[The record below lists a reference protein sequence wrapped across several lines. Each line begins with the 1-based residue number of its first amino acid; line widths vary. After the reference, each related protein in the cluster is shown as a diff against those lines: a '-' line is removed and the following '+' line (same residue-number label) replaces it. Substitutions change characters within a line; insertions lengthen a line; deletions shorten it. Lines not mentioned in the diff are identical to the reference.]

1 MPTNA
6 VLAQDCESFATA
18 TPSFRLSLAQTM
30 DDVAACQRLRYLV
43 FNCELGEGLS
53 DSHDAGLDRD
63 RFDLICD
70 HLMVHDA
77 ATHHLVGTY
86 RMQTGYRAKGN
97 LGYYSEQL
105 FDLTSFEPIRGEI
118 LELGRACVREDY
130 RNTTALFMLWK
141 GIASYAALCN
151 ARYMIGC
158 SSITSQN
165 EADGLALYRDLCEK
179 YLVAPSFRTEPK
191 AAFRCHESAQYRAQC
206 ESTATPHP
214 PRLFRAYLDLSARL
228 CGPPA
233 IDRDFRTIDFLTL
246 LDVARHPRPPP
257 HPLLLTQAQRFR
269 SREYERRRCRGG
281 ACPARRQL
289 HAPRSRWAKP
299 IAKIIPGARPCVP
312 FAQGGTFRARNMIPT
327 TPSSH
332 HPPFH
337 PARSRCVFG
346 HSLSG
351 MHCGQLALPKQ

>member
-6 VLAQDCESFATA
+6 VLAQDCENFAAA

-77 ATHHLVGTY
+77 TTHHLVGTY

-105 FDLTSFEPIRGEI
+105 FDLSPFEPIRGEI

-141 GIASYAALCN
+141 GIAAYAALCN

-158 SSITSQN
+158 CSITSQN
-165 EADGLALYRDLCEK
+165 EAEGLALYRDLCEK
-179 YLVAPSFRTEPK
+179 YQAPPPFRTEPNPAFQCRELAG
-191 AAFRCHESAQYRAQC
+191 AASIP
-206 ESTATPHP
+206 TPHP
-214 PRLFRAYLDLSARL
+214 PRLFRAYLDISARL

-233 IDRDFRTIDFLTL
+233 IDRDFRTIDFLTF
-246 LDVARHPRPPP
+246 LDLQSIPDRLR
-257 HPLLLTQAQRFR
+257 TRF
-269 SREYERRRCRGG
+269 
-281 ACPARRQL
+281 
-289 HAPRSRWAKP
+289 
-299 IAKIIPGARPCVP
+299 
-312 FAQGGTFRARNMIPT
+312 F
-327 TPSSH
+327 
-332 HPPFH
+332 
-337 PARSRCVFG
+337 
-346 HSLSG
+346 SL
-351 MHCGQLALPKQ
+351 